1 MRRTVRLREVL
12 ESVNGRR
19 SEPAVGLEDYGKE
32 RMHISSK
39 CYNDNVFVGRAE
51 TILYCK
57 SEFHEKSFS
66 AKHRSIFK

>member
-12 ESVNGRR
+12 GSENGRR
-19 SEPAVGLEDYGKE
+19 SEPAGGPEDYEKE

-39 CYNDNVFVGRAE
+39 RYSDSVFVGRAE

-57 SEFHEKSFS
+57 S
-66 AKHRSIFK
+66 